1 MPLLLRTLPD
11 YFFRIACKRARCALP
26 ILGPLWFFAFGLCC
40 TQIYAAD
47 PNKVLRVALRS
58 AETDFDP
65 VIWADQ
71 PSGWFTDSIFDP
83 MLKYDYL
90 ARPAQLLP
98 NTLTSMPEVR
108 DNGATFVFSIKPGI
122 YFTAD
127 KSFGNQRRELTAQDY
142 AYTLRRIFDP
152 KNKSQ
157 WLFLFEGKIL
167 GADAAMAKAKRDNR
181 FDYDAPIEGIE
192 VPDRYTLRVRLN
204 KPDYKF
210 LYNFALAST
219 GAMAR
224 EVVEAYAGD
233 VGSHPV
239 GTGPFMLKEWKRSS
253 KIVLEANPDFR
264 EEIFQVD
271 AKNYPGDEAIVHAL
285 NGKKL
290 PNIGRVEVVI
300 VEEPQPRW
308 LSFLNRDHDY
318 LAETP
323 EEFVTQAVPG
333 GQVAPHLGRLGI
345 YRVTEEEAHLRYTS
359 FNMEHPITGG
369 YTPEKVALRRAIGLA
384 YNTDEELRIIRK
396 DQAIRTESPFPAS
409 VIGFDPAFKTDISEY
424 SPSKAKALLDLYG
437 YVDKDGD
444 GWRDMP
450 DGSPLTL
457 EIALPPT
464 AEYRPQDELWKK
476 CMNAVGIKTYLKKA
490 RLEDLRK
497 MVRAGDFQM
506 NPYGWVA
513 DYPDGENFL
522 QLLTTSSINQGN
534 YARFSLAAYDRL
546 YDQASSMPDTPE
558 RQKLYQQ
565 MVNLMLVYAPW
576 KLQVVMQRTQLV
588 HPWIT
593 GYKKHPFM
601 HHGWRYM
608 DIDLRRK
615 AQASTK

>member
-1 MPLLLRTLPD
+1 MLQLFCVFH
-11 YFFRIACKRARCALP
+11 YWFYRALSAWARYALP
-26 ILGPLWFFAFGLCC
+26 TLRLLFIFFLGLCC
-40 TQIYAAD
+40 TQLFAAD
-47 PNKVLRVALRS
+47 PDKILRVALRS

-71 PSGWFTDSIFDP
+71 PSAWFTESIFDP

-90 ARPAQLLP
+90 ARPAKLLP
-98 NTLTSMPEVR
+98 NTLTAMPEIQ
-108 DNGATFVFSIKPGI
+108 DNGGTYLFSIKSNI
-122 YFTAD
+122 YFTPDPAF
-127 KSFGNQRRELTAQDY
+127 KNQKRELVAQDY
-142 AYTLRRIFDP
+142 AYTLKRIFDP

-157 WLFLFEGKIL
+157 WLFLFEGKIR
-167 GADAAMAKAKRDNR
+167 GADAAMAKAKKENR

-192 VPDRYTLRVRLN
+192 VINRYTLRVRLN

-210 LYNFALAST
+210 LFNFALVAT
-219 GAMAR
+219 AAMAR
-224 EVVEAYAGD
+224 EVVEVYGD
-233 VGSHPV
+233 DLGAHPV
-239 GTGPFMLKEWKRSS
+239 GTGPFVLKEWKRSS
-253 KIVLEANPDFR
+253 KIVLEANPDYR
-264 EEIFQVD
+264 EDIFQAD
-271 AKNYPGDEAIVHAL
+271 PKDYPGDEAIVNAL

-308 LSFLNRDHDY
+308 LSFLNHDHDY

-323 EEFVTQAVPG
+323 EEFVIQAVPG
-333 GQVAPHLGRLGI
+333 GKVAPHLARHGI
-345 YRVTEEEAHLRYTS
+345 YRVAEEEPHLRYTS
-359 FNMEHPITGG
+359 FNMEHPMTGG
-369 YTPEKVALRRAIGLA
+369 YTPEKIALRRAIGLA
-384 YNTDEELRIIRK
+384 YNTEEELRIIRK
-396 DQAIRTESPFPAS
+396 DQAVRTESPFPSS
-409 VIGFDPAFKTDISEY
+409 VIGYDPTFKTVLTEY
-424 SPSKAKALLDLYG
+424 NPAKAKALLDLYG

-450 DGSPLTL
+450 DGSKLDV

-476 CMNAVGIKTYLKKA
+476 CMTAVGIKTYLKKA
-490 RLEDLRK
+490 KLEDLRK
-497 MVRAGDFQM
+497 MVRAGEFQV

-534 YARFSLAAYDRL
+534 YARFSLAEYDKL
-546 YDQASSMPDTPE
+546 YTQAAGMPDSPE

-565 MVNLMLVYAPW
+565 MVNLILVYAPW

-588 HPWIT
+588 HPWIV

-601 HHGWRYM
+601 HHSWRYM
-608 DIDLRRK
+608 DMDLAK
-615 AQASTK
+615 KQEMQK